1 MPIVT
6 VNWLQK
12 SCRTPDVKR
21 KVADAIIDAMSGV
34 EEAEVSPDR
43 VSVKFSIIDND
54 QPDEGYRVKS

>member
-6 VNWLQK
+6 VNWLLK

-34 EEAEVSPDR
+34 EEAEISPGR
-43 VSVKFSIIDND
+43 VSVKFSIIDSD
-54 QPDEGYRVKS
+54 QPDAGYRAKS